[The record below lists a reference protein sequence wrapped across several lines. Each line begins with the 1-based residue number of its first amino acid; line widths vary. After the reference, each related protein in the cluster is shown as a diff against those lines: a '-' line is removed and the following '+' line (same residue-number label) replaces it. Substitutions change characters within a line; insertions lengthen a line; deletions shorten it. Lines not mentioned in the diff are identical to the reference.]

1 MLFQEVLIEKI
12 VRDKK
17 TQTRRPVKKGE
28 IVAGDG
34 SVVMVAVKDKLRD
47 KIAVGRDYAVQSGR
61 GKPCVLWIPSTG
73 ELRYPGDIGYAE
85 MVAARKHIGLDTV
98 FAPPGEGFEFL
109 RIRVLS
115 IRREDVRKISHNDAV
130 AEGFSGGRMG
140 FWKTWCGFYDP
151 RILDLLNAEAYD
163 SDARALLNKRPD
175 DRYQAWAYTFEV
187 VR

>member
-1 MLFQEVLIEKI
+1 MLFKWELIEKI
-12 VRDKK
+12 VCGKK

-28 IVAGDG
+28 IFAGDE
-34 SVVMVAVKDKLRD
+34 SVVMVAHKGGLRD
-47 KIAVGRDYAVQSGR
+47 KIAVGRDYAVQPGR
-61 GKPCVLWIPSTG
+61 GKYGVLWHPDTKATITRDAH
-73 ELRYPGDIGYAE
+73 ELVVSQVGDA
-85 MVAARKHIGLDTV
+85 LTD
-98 FAPPGEGFEFL
+98 GFVPL

-130 AEGFSGGRMG
+130 AEGFSKGRMD

-187 VR
+187 V